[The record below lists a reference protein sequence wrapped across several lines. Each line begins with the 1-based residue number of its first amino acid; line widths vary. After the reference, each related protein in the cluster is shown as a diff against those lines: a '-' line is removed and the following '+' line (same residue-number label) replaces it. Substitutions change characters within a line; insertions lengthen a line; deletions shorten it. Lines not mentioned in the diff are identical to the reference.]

1 MISKG
6 SSGNE
11 INTTKF
17 IALHERM
24 MFLPRPDL
32 FILAKIKLLKGAVTY
47 GWQRK
52 YFLINH

>member
-11 INTTKF
+11 MNTTKF

-24 MFLPRPDL
+24 MFLPRSDL

>member
-6 SSGNE
+6 SLGSVMD
-11 INTTKF
+11 TTKF

-47 GWQRK
+47 YMDGREN
-52 YFLINH
+52 IS